1 MKVSKPLSVTLP
13 ASGVVFAESVH
24 AQDFSMSP
32 RADAYHKLIY
42 VLRGKVTYRESS
54 RELVTAATGALL
66 IVPASTQHVL
76 EDEEPSTLLLLCFRE
91 GFIREDAELDEVWRV
106 WTFARTLGLGVA
118 TRRGLEGLW
127 RRALVER
134 AYPRPGGAAAARALA
149 LQVLVL
155 IARQPRARK
164 RDDAASRV
172 AAVAREVEETFFE
185 KWSLDGAA
193 ERAGL
198 SRRHFSAHF
207 RAATGKTFWAHLT
220 AVRLAHAAE
229 LLTRG
234 EHSITGVIFA
244 CGFGDVSQ
252 FYRLFRARYG
262 CAPKA
267 WAESRVR

>member
-1 MKVSKPLSVTLP
+1 MKVSKPLAVTLP
-13 ASGVVFAESVH
+13 ASGVYFAESVH
-24 AQDFSMSP
+24 AQDFAMSP
-32 RADAYHKLIY
+32 RADAYHKLVY
-42 VLRGKVTYRESS
+42 VLRGRVAYREER
-54 RELVTAATGALL
+54 REPVTAAAGALL
-66 IVPASTQHVL
+66 LVPMGARHAL
-76 EDEEPSTLLLLCFRE
+76 EDEEPSTLLLLCLSEAFLGE
-91 GFIREDAELDEVWRV
+91 ESELAEAWAA
-106 WTFARTLGLGVA
+106 WAAARTLGLGGA

-134 AYPRPGGAAAARALA
+134 SYPRAGGSAAARALA

-155 IARQPRARK
+155 IARQPRAKK

-207 RAATGKTFWAHLT
+207 RAALGRTFWEHVT

-229 LLTRG
+229 LLARG

-252 FYRLFRARYG
+252 FYRLFRAQYG
-262 CAPKA
+262 CPPKA
-267 WAESRVR
+267 WSDARAR